1 MLCDSFLTKLITQL
15 ARENNVKTTLP
26 KLAIVSLCEEVLR
39 GARNKYRRVR
49 LRKRE
54 SNGVSNR
61 IN

>member
-1 MLCDSFLTKLITQL
+1 MPCDSFLTKLFTQL
-15 ARENNVKTTLP
+15 ARENNVKITLP
-26 KLAIVSLCEEVLR
+26 KFAIASLCEEVLR
-39 GARNKYRRVR
+39 EAQNKYRRVR